1 MCFWTVVAPGSCV
14 WLTIAMMVTTKH
26 ANRSERVSPNPPAAD
41 GAPFE
46 MLRRSFIVGRPSV
59 VAHTVVSAVSAAQ
72 SELTRLEAAIA
83 AAGMR
88 CQCQVG
94 LVVSTTA
101 KEGAGRFGVSHSAH
115 HAAQLITKIAALKEP
130 KMLGLV
136 YAIVDPKTLEFEFW
150 TKAFFKGRETEKL
163 LDLWVADGVNRMLE
177 KCRGASSE
185 TRADS

>member
-1 MCFWTVVAPGSCV
+1 
-14 WLTIAMMVTTKH
+14 MVTTKH
-26 ANRSERVSPNPPAAD
+26 ANRSERVPPNPHPPVTD
-41 GAPFE
+41 GPPFE

-72 SELTRLEAAIA
+72 GELKRLEAAIA
-83 AAGMR
+83 AYGMR
-88 CQCQVG
+88 CQAQVG

-101 KEGAGRFGVSHSAH
+101 KEGAGLFVVRHPAH
-115 HAAQLITKIAALKEP
+115 DAAQLITNIAALKEP

-163 LDLWVADGVNRMLE
+163 LDIWVVDGVNRMLK
-177 KCRGASSE
+177 KCREASGE
-185 TRADS
+185 TRADA